1 MTLASSSMATL
12 SKVVASKGPPGRVL
26 NLCDAV
32 NSALTAALSL
42 DPTTIVFGEDIAFGG
57 VFRYVLNPWQRW
69 HRFSRYRARTT
80 AHCAR
85 HAKPDTLTTTWNP
98 PFSPLRCTK
107 GLQERF
113 GKHRVFNTPLSES
126 GIVGFGIGA
135 AAANLRP
142 VAEIQFADYIFPAMD
157 QIVNEA
163 SKYRYRSGGIWDVG
177 GLTIRAPW
185 GAVGK
190 GGHYHSSAPEAFLTH
205 AAGLKV
211 VIPSSPREAKGLLL
225 ASIADPNPV
234 VFFEPKRLY
243 RLAEEL
249 VPQEAYMIPLGKA
262 RIARPGEDVT
272 IVAWGQSVVTAEQA
286 ADALEERGVRCEIID
301 LRTLTPLDVPSLAQS
316 VKKTG
321 RLIVVHEAPKTS
333 GFGAEI
339 VASITEACWADLKA
353 EPVRVCA
360 WDVPGVPYALEDHY
374 LPTVNRILRGVA
386 SIL

>member
-1 MTLASSSMATL
+1 M
-12 SKVVASKGPPGRVL
+12 ASKGSPGRL
-26 NLCDAV
+26 TNLCDAV
-32 NSALTAALSL
+32 NSALTSAMSL
-42 DPTTIVFGEDIAFGG
+42 DPTTIVFGEDVAFGG
-57 VFRYVLNPWQRW
+57 VFRYVLNRW
-69 HRFSRYRARTT
+69 KITHRFNRSYRRKVARFSRSHNSPDAQRS
-80 AHCAR
+80 HLGPSICA
-85 HAKPDTLTTTWNP
+85 P
-98 PFSPLRCTK
+98 RCTK
-107 GLQERF
+107 GLQEKF

-142 VAEIQFADYIFPAMD
+142 VAEIQFADYMFPAMD

-163 SKYRYRSGGIWDVG
+163 AKYRYRSGGIWDVG

-243 RLAEEL
+243 RLAQEL
-249 VPQEAYMIPLGKA
+249 VPEEAYMIPLGKA
-262 RIARPGEDVT
+262 RVARQGEDVT
-272 IVAWGQSVVTAEQA
+272 VVTWGQSVETAEQA
-286 ADALEERGVRCEIID
+286 ADALEERGVRCEVID
-301 LRTLTPLDVPSLAQS
+301 LRTLTPLDVPTLAWS

-339 VASITEACWADLKA
+339 VSSITEACWADLKA

-360 WDVPGVPYALEDHY
+360 WDVPGVPYALEDQY
-374 LPTVNRILRGVA
+374 LPTVDRVLRGIA

>member
-1 MTLASSSMATL
+1 M
-12 SKVVASKGPPGRVL
+12 
-26 NLCDAV
+26 
-32 NSALTAALSL
+32 
-42 DPTTIVFGEDIAFGG
+42 
-57 VFRYVLNPWQRW
+57 
-69 HRFSRYRARTT
+69 
-80 AHCAR
+80 
-85 HAKPDTLTTTWNP
+85 
-98 PFSPLRCTK
+98 
-107 GLQERF
+107 
-113 GKHRVFNTPLSES
+113 FNTPLSES

-135 AAANLRP
+135 AAANLLP

-163 SKYRYRSGGIWDVG
+163 SKYRYRSGGMWDVG

-243 RLAEEL
+243 RMAQEL
-249 VPQEAYMIPLGKA
+249 VPEEAYVIPLGKA
-262 RIARPGEDVT
+262 RVARTGDDVT
-272 IVAWGQSVVTAEQA
+272 IVTWGQSVGTVQQA
-286 ADALEERGVRCEIID
+286 ADALARRGVRCEVID
-301 LRTLTPLDVPSLAQS
+301 LRTLTPLDVPTLAQS

-321 RLIVVHEAPKTS
+321 RLLVVHEAPKTS

-339 VASITEACWADLKA
+339 IASITEACWADLEA
-353 EPVRVCA
+353 QPVRVCA
-360 WDVPGVPYALEDHY
+360 WDLPGVPYALEDHY
-374 LPTVNRILRGVA
+374 LPTVDRIVRGVA
-386 SIL
+386 SVL